1 MFKKFYLVYFSQV
14 SLLNLHFP
22 FPLCGNFKSMG
33 GVLLMDA
40 KKHFEKFSLINS

>member
-1 MFKKFYLVYFSQV
+1 MFKKICLAYYAQV
-14 SLLNLHFP
+14 SLINLHFS
-22 FPLCGNFKSMG
+22 FPLCGNFESMG